1 MRFKGRPYPPDRER
15 RIRVK
20 IELARRDMTISDL
33 ARELGMKQQLASSVI
48 NGTRL
53 SKKTEEKIAAY
64 FGTTRKDL
72 FRPRTR
78 GELEAMRRAAADKG
92 GAL

>member
-1 MRFKGRPYPPDRER
+1 MRHKGRPYPPDRER

-20 IELARRDMTISDL
+20 LELTRRDMTVSDL
-33 ARELGMKQQLASSVI
+33 ARALNINQGNLSSII
-48 NGTRL
+48 NGTRQ

-78 GELEAMRRAAADKG
+78 GEPEAMRRASAGNG
-92 GAL
+92 GAA